1 MWGPID
7 KKAGSPVTA
16 TQTAPEGD
24 RVARDREVGLD
35 GDHRFVAISGAA
47 RR

>member
-1 MWGPID
+1 MLWPD
-7 KKAGSPVTA
+7 RQQAGSPVTA
-16 TQTAPEGD
+16 TQRASEWD
-24 RVARDREVGLD
+24 RVARDREIDLD